1 MCVSR
6 RKFGFVSD
14 EVIDVVKKNDPAHL
28 SQPCYARD
36 CLTEEIADVMMYLN
50 DVLLCY
56 DIAPEEI
63 SRAYY
68 KKHLYNLRRNYRQQN
83 EDRYGK

>member
-1 MCVSR
+1 M
-6 RKFGFVSD
+6 
-14 EVIDVVKKNDPAHL
+14 IDVVKKNDPAHL
-28 SQPCYARD
+28 SQPGYVRD

-68 KKHLYNLRRNYRQQN
+68 NKHLYNLRRNYRQQN